1 MKITKL
7 ELANIISE
15 EIDNSIN
22 ESPQARRARARRKRR
37 RQLELLNNPARGKYG
52 LGGAGVTV
60 KDIQVALFSIDKDKY
75 YPISAGVRPGSPI
88 TTKKY
93 LKATD
98 GVYGGKTFR
107 AIKQFQRDFPPDD
120 GGDDG
125 LVGAF
130 TAAKI
135 IEKAPDSSF
144 AKKLAKTGV
153 AMKLTKGGMST
164 IAKGQ
169 RAAAR
174 SGPTP
179 VDTSVAQVSPENAP
193 EKPVQKVQAMSG
205 GKAVKTAPGMDL
217 DKKQILQT
225 AASGVAKG
233 TYKKLAIE
241 SPGDVESI
249 IDSLAK
255 SLVDSRE
262 ELEGVLG
269 VKGEDSVRD
278 ELKKRREQA
287 TTAIVNKT
295 PGWEAQRDI
304 LQWFSATQT
313 SRDKAMSLMMQVEK
327 EKATAIKEKLPDRPP
342 SWVIDII
349 KKNEQDE
356 DAVKQIRARYDYIKK
371 AYPKY
376 TSYMFKAAGAYGG
389 TDAASATQK
398 QAAKRKSAKAARAK
412 SYLDQKAAERAA
424 RQRPVSESV
433 KSLKIK
439 IIESK
444 AEEKIG
450 LKTPLPAYQLPKDKP
465 PAIGK
470 ESMTTMTWAEA

>member
-37 RQLELLNNPARGKYG
+37 RQLELLNNPKRGKYG

-75 YPISAGVRPGSPI
+75 YPILAGVRPGSPI
-88 TTKKY
+88 TKEKY

-135 IEKAPDSSF
+135 IEKAPNSSF

-153 AMKLTKGGMST
+153 AMKLTTRGMKT
-164 IAKGQ
+164 IEKGQ
-169 RAAAR
+169 KAAAR
-174 SGPTP
+174 SGSTP
-179 VDTSVAQVSPENAP
+179 VDTRVAQVSPENAP
-193 EKPVQKVQAMSG
+193 EQPVQKVQAMSG
-205 GKAVKTAPGMDL
+205 GKAVKTAPGIDL

-249 IDSLAK
+249 IDSLNQ
-255 SLVDSRE
+255 SLVDSRK
-262 ELEGVLG
+262 ELEGLLG
-269 VKGEDSVRD
+269 VTGQQNIRNRLQTVRNELEDDIVDAVPGYEKSAR
-278 ELKKRREQA
+278 LLQRLS
-287 TTAIVNKT
+287 AI
-295 PGWEAQRDI
+295 G
-304 LQWFSATQT
+304 T
-313 SRDKAMSLMMQVEK
+313 SRDKAMALMMQIEK

-349 KKNEQDE
+349 QKNQQGHFY
-356 DAVKQIRARYDYIKK
+356 VL
-371 AYPKY
+371 KY
-376 TSYMFKAAGAYGG
+376 MS
-389 TDAASATQK
+389 
-398 QAAKRKSAKAARAK
+398 
-412 SYLDQKAAERAA
+412 
-424 RQRPVSESV
+424 
-433 KSLKIK
+433 
-439 IIESK
+439 
-444 AEEKIG
+444 
-450 LKTPLPAYQLPKDKP
+450 
-465 PAIGK
+465 
-470 ESMTTMTWAEA
+470 